1 MFLKLVSELHDL
13 IRFGMVFQI
22 ERERKRDRHRDRK
35 DKKRD
40 RQREREERER
50 ETETERDPSGHLQW
64 PYIRARSSLFTRGHC
79 LDLRGKK
86 VLGIY
91 DDN

>member
-1 MFLKLVSELHDL
+1 
-13 IRFGMVFQI
+13 MVFQI

-35 DKKRD
+35 TKRETD
-40 RQREREERER
+40 RQRER

-91 DDN
+91 DDK